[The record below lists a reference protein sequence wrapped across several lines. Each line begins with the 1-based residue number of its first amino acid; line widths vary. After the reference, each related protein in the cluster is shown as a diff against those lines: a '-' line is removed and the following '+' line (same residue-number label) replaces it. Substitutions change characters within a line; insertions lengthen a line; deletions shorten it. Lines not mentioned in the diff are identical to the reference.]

1 MNGDERGDRRRDS
14 SGSKDVWY
22 KDAII
27 YEVHVRA
34 FADSDGDGRGDFEGL
49 TSKLDY
55 LRDLGVTAIWLLPFY
70 PSPWRDDGYDI
81 ADYTSVHP
89 AYGTLDDFRVFLDEA
104 HRRGLQVIT
113 ELVINHTSDQ
123 HPWFQRARR
132 APPGS
137 AERDVY
143 VWSDTDTKYAGTRI
157 IFTDTETSNWTRD
170 PVAGA
175 YFWHRFFSHQPDL
188 NFDNPWVH
196 DEVLKAFDF
205 WMEMGV
211 DGMRLDAV
219 PYLYEREGTNNE
231 NLPETHA
238 FLKKLRA
245 HVDGKFAGRML
256 LAEANQWPEDSI
268 AYFGD
273 PAVGGDECHMAFHFP
288 VMPRLFMAVR
298 REDRFPIVDILQQ
311 TPPIPETAQWATF
324 LRNHDELT
332 LEMVTD
338 EERDYMYR
346 VYAADKEQRINVGI
360 RRRLAPL
367 LGNDRRRIELMNAL
381 LFSLPGTPVLYY
393 GDEIGM
399 GDNVYLGDRNGVRT
413 PMQWSPDKN
422 AGFSRANPQKLYLPV
437 IVDPGYHYETVNVE
451 AQDANPHSLLWWMRR
466 LIALRKR
473 HRAFSRG
480 TLELLAPDN
489 HRVLAFLRRYGN
501 ETLLVVA
508 NLSRFVQHVELDLPV
523 LAGMTPVELFGRSA
537 FPPITQAPYPLT
549 LSQHSFYWFALE
561 AQPAPR
567 VRQTAPQQEPE
578 SPETTAGSEIPVWTA
593 RGPWTSIF
601 TGSGREELENA
612 LLTALP
618 ARRWLTGGARG
629 VRRVAVREVIP
640 WPPGQ
645 TAGTMAENSRLLL
658 LDVNLVDAE
667 PEVYALPVAFAPD
680 AQQLKPGAGLILAR
694 LESDSPEGNF
704 RLGVAG
710 VLYVPVGD
718 AAFTGAVLEAVE
730 RDDRNDRGER
740 GERGA
745 GAAHSVA
752 AFAAPDFA
760 ALRGAG
766 ALAPA
771 LLTGGEGATVVRLGG
786 RLVLKLFHRL
796 EPGINPELEIGR
808 FLSERTTFRH
818 VPRLAGWLEVRPR
831 TPGEASILGVLQ
843 EMIPNE
849 GDAWR
854 WTLDALGRYFE
865 RAMAGWGGWGRGE
878 HGAAPVPA
886 EPLLE
891 LAAREP
897 AADDRERL
905 GTYLPSIQLLG
916 ERSAEMHIAL
926 ASSRDDR
933 DFAPEPFSEL
943 YQRSLYDSLRTLARG
958 SFRLLRQR
966 LDSLPDEERALAER
980 ALAAEERLV
989 ERFRGLVGP
998 KLPAERIR
1006 CHGDYHLGRV
1016 LFTGRDFVVL
1026 GFEGEPRRPLS
1037 ERRLKRSPLRDVAA
1051 MLRSFHY
1058 AAAARLFEEAASG
1071 VMSREALA
1079 DLAGWASYWER
1090 WVSASFLRSYLERA
1104 RGASFLPA
1112 SRDTVATLLDV
1123 YRLEKALRELSHEL
1137 GGRPAWAGIPLQG
1150 ILGILGE

>member
-1 MNGDERGDRRRDS
+1 MNGDERGDRRRDPL
-14 SGSKDVWY
+14 WY

-34 FADSDGDGRGDFEGL
+34 FADSNGDGRGDFEGL
-49 TSKLDY
+49 TGKLDY

-89 AYGTLDDFRVFLDEA
+89 AYGTLADFRVFLDEA

-132 APPGS
+132 APAGS
-137 AERDVY
+137 PERDVY
-143 VWSDTDTKYAGTRI
+143 VWSDTDTRYAGTRI

-245 HVDGKFAGRML
+245 HVDSKFAGRML

-273 PAVGGDECHMAFHFP
+273 PAVGGDECQMAFHFP

-508 NLSRFVQHVELDLPV
+508 NLSRFVQHVALDLSAQ
-523 LAGMTPVELFGRSA
+523 AGMTPVELFGRSA
-537 FPPITQAPYPLT
+537 FPPVAEAPYQLT

-561 AQPAPR
+561 ARPARR
-567 VRQTAPQQEPE
+567 VRQTAPQQDQPDAA
-578 SPETTAGSEIPVWTA
+578 AGSEIPVVTA
-593 RGPWTSIF
+593 RGPQDPDRTSLF

-612 LLTALP
+612 LLAVLP
-618 ARRWLTGGARG
+618 AHSQLIDGAREL
-629 VRRVAVREVIP
+629 RRVVIREVIP
-640 WPPGQ
+640 WPEGAQ
-645 TAGTMAENSRLLL
+645 LLVL
-658 LDVNLVDAE
+658 GVDLVDAE
-667 PEVYALPVAFAPD
+667 SEVYALPVAFAPD
-680 AQQLKPGAGLILAR
+680 VRQLDPGAGPALVR
-694 LESDSPEGNF
+694 VESGTPEGSGV
-704 RLGVAG
+704 LGA
-710 VLYVPVGD
+710 LYVPAGD
-718 AAFTGAVLEAVE
+718 AGFTEAVVAAVE
-730 RDDRNDRGER
+730 RGETGR
-740 GERGA
+740 I
-745 GAAHSVA
+745 A

-766 ALAPA
+766 ALF
-771 LLTGGEGATVVRLGG
+771 
-786 RLVLKLFHRL
+786 LKLFHRL
-796 EPGINPELEIGR
+796 EPGINPELEVGR

-818 VPRLAGWLEVRPR
+818 VPRLAGWLEIRPR
-831 TPGEASILGVLQ
+831 TPGEASTLGILQ
-843 EMIPNE
+843 ERVASE
-849 GDAWR
+849 GDSWR

-865 RAMAGWGGWGRGE
+865 RAQTGWGRGE
-878 HGAAPVPA
+878 RGVAPVPA

-897 AADDRERL
+897 TADDFERL

-916 ERSAEMHIAL
+916 ERTAEMHIAL
-926 ASSRDDR
+926 ASSRDDRDDR

-943 YQRSLYDSLRTLARG
+943 YQRSLYDALRTLARS
-958 SFRLLRQR
+958 SFRQLRQG
-966 LDSLPDEERALAER
+966 LDDLPDAERALAER
-980 ALAAEERLV
+980 VLAAEERMI
-989 ERFRGLVGP
+989 ERFRGLVGE

-1037 ERRLKRSPLRDVAA
+1037 ERRLKRSPLRDVAV
-1051 MLRSFHY
+1051 MVRSFHY

-1071 VMSREALA
+1071 VMSRGALA
-1079 DLAGWASYWER
+1079 ELAGWAGYWER
-1090 WVSASFLRSYLERA
+1090 WVSASFVRSYLERA
-1104 RGASFLPA
+1104 RSAPFLPA
-1112 SRDTVATLLDV
+1112 SREAVALLLDV
-1123 YRLEKALRELSHEL
+1123 YRLEKALNELSHEL
-1137 GGRPAWAGIPLQG
+1137 SRRPAWAGIPLQG